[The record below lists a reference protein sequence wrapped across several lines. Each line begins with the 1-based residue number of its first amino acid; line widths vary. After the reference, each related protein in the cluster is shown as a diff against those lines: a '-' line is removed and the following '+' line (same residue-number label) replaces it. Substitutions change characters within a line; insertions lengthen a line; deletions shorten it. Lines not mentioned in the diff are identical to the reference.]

1 MEINIEPQL
10 KKICVGLDVYKAR
23 NRIQRLYPALT
34 GRIDIEF
41 VESAARRFIVV
52 DCIYNKSRNFILL
65 KATSNNPIRHLPSM
79 YQENDFLRHFLMIFQ
94 HIMNE
99 TSITLD
105 NMDNIFRPMETPAAF
120 LPVLA
125 DWFGVDF
132 SLLGTEE
139 TARKVLQYA
148 IPLYKYRGTKRGLQ
162 ALLYLVSGVM
172 PEIVEGRLPFD
183 AMCITNETD
192 IDSPIFDI
200 EERNALFS
208 VYFPVFQKEMKDD
221 MIKRLYGII
230 QNEKPAG
237 TIGYLY
243 FKKEEPKKRRTTV
256 ITKDMDVMGSDGIE
270 F

>member
-1 MEINIEPQL
+1 MEIDIEAQL
-10 KKICVGLDVYKAR
+10 KKICIGLDVYKVQ
-23 NRIQRLYPALT
+23 NRIQHLYPSLAE
-34 GRIDIEF
+34 RIDIEF
-41 VESAARRFIVV
+41 VESSARRFVV
-52 DCIYNKSRNFILL
+52 IDCAYSKNRNSILL

-125 DWFGVDF
+125 DWFGIDF
-132 SLLGTEE
+132 SLLGTEDA
-139 TARKVLQYA
+139 ARKVLQYA
-148 IPLYKYRGTKRGLQ
+148 IPLYKYRGTRRGLR
-162 ALLYLVSGVM
+162 ALLYLVSGVV

-183 AMCITNETD
+183 AMCIMNETD
-192 IDSPIFDI
+192 IDSPILDI
-200 EERNALFS
+200 EEQNALFS
-208 VYFPVFQKEMKDD
+208 VYFPVLQNEIRDD
-221 MIKRLYGII
+221 VVKRLYRII

-237 TIGYLY
+237 TMGYLY
-243 FKKEEPKKRRTTV
+243 FKKSEPKKRRTTV
-256 ITKDMDVMGSDGIE
+256 ITKDMDVMGADGIE